1 MSSLHLATASSPA
14 VTIGGNAIEGR
25 AHRRFGKGNLGRIAK
40 LLEAADKDHDGN
52 LDPSEFAALVEDLA
66 ALKFERQRY
75 M

>member
-1 MSSLHLATASSPA
+1 M
-14 VTIGGNAIEGR
+14 
-25 AHRRFGKGNLGRIAK
+25 GRIAK